1 MIQSY
6 LYIIVDGHTNMKF
19 LVAIKTTLD
28 LPMAVKDEY
37 SHLRVSALA
46 FSDMVYTYDQYVK
59 RHINSVYEL
68 YKNLNTIRSESH
80 IRHTIANIECFAD
93 DEFVDE
99 LELFEDAE
107 IRFEG
112 IYTTVSAKVS
122 FKIMKV

>member
-1 MIQSY
+1 
-6 LYIIVDGHTNMKF
+6 MKF
-19 LVAIKTTLD
+19 LIAIKTTLD

-80 IRHTIANIECFAD
+80 VRHTIANIECFAND
-93 DEFVDE
+93 EFVDEFVDE

-112 IYTTVSAKVS
+112 IYNTVSAKVS